1 MCVNVLG
8 QFMVHLFQ
16 EFLIMNIRIGTYFT
30 YYKYLNHDKKKL
42 LLKKVLSIKQKFD

>member
-1 MCVNVLG
+1 MKMCVNVLG

-30 YYKYLNHDKKKL
+30 YYKYLNHDKKNCC
-42 LLKKVLSIKQKFD
+42 